1 MRRQFVLWR
10 RQESDLFLQ
19 RPCRILFA
27 LLPNQFLLVPIQ
39 RALTPIR
46 QLRSHVEFHIV
57 LFVSA
62 VLQCLLCTVPD
73 FRLMFAQPLQVLVC
87 LVPVVLLRK
96 PVLVF
101 CCPAVPVGG
110 QVLLFLVLIVLCF
123 ALIVQ
128 QHRLRRFLLV
138 GTVQASSFESMP
150 IQCLLSEEKEVF
162 PVQFPLQPFECDCR
176 FQTLKI
182 ATLL

>member
-1 MRRQFVLWR
+1 MCVVNLCFGVGKSRFVSSTAL
-10 RQESDLFLQ
+10 SYFFL
-19 RPCRILFA
+19 P

-57 LFVSA
+57 LFFVSA

-87 LVPVVLLRK
+87 LAPVVLLRK

-110 QVLLFLVLIVLCF
+110 QVLLFLCSNCALLCSNCT
-123 ALIVQ
+123 A
-128 QHRLRRFLLV
+128 
-138 GTVQASSFESMP
+138 ASFKAVSACWNSAG
-150 IQCLLSEEKEVF
+150 I
-162 PVQFPLQPFECDCR
+162 
-176 FQTLKI
+176 I
-182 ATLL
+182 I